1 MIDPSARAA
10 SWFLWILG
18 SSFLV
23 AYALPLAVA
32 PLRWARLFRWK
43 VTRDP
48 LTLYFG
54 RCLGGAA
61 IANCVISMRL
71 APTISHHP
79 QWLEFIAIS
88 GGLLALAHTIGA
100 IEGEQPWLE
109 TAEIAL
115 FGGAAIAAAWLRIA
129 M

>member
-1 MIDPSARAA
+1 MIDPSAPAA

-23 AYALPLAVA
+23 TFALPIAVA
-32 PLRWARLFRWK
+32 PLRWARLFGWK
-43 VTRDP
+43 IARDP
-48 LTLYFG
+48 LTVYFG
-54 RCLGGAA
+54 RCLGGVA

-71 APTISHHP
+71 APTISEHP
-79 QWLEFIAIS
+79 QWLEFLAIS
-88 GGLLALAHTIGA
+88 GGMLALAHLAGA

-115 FGGAAIAAAWLRIA
+115 FGGAAIAAAWLRA
-129 M
+129 GM